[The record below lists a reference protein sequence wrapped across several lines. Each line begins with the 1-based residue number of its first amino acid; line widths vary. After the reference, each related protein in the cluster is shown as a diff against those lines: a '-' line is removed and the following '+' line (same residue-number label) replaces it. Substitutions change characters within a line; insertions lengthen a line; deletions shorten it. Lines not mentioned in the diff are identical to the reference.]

1 MTGFKPGLAVL
12 LLAATVLAACDRPQA
27 TPRFHATEVNNP
39 QFARDFRLKDP
50 EGRERSLA
58 DWRGQ
63 VVLIF
68 FGYTQCPDVC
78 PTALSRAARV
88 MELLGS
94 DAARVQVLFVTVDPE
109 RDTPELLR
117 EYVPAF
123 HPSFLGLRTSPE
135 DTPAVAKEFRVFYKI
150 NPGSTPST
158 YTIDH
163 SVTTYAYDP
172 EGRLRL
178 AIGHDASPEFMAED
192 IRALLQKRAP

>member
-1 MTGFKPGLAVL
+1 MIGFRSSLAAL
-12 LLAATVLAACDRPQA
+12 LLLTTVLAACDKPQA
-27 TPRFHATEVNNP
+27 TLRFHATEVKNP
-39 QFARDFRLKDP
+39 QFARDFHLKDP
-50 EGRERSLA
+50 ENRERSLA

-88 MELLGS
+88 MELLGP

-135 DTPAVAKEFRVFYKI
+135 ETPALAKDFRVFYKV

-172 EGRLRL
+172 EGLLRL
-178 AIGHDASPEFMAED
+178 AIGHDAPPESMVED
-192 IRALLQKRAP
+192 IRALLQKQAP